1 MRALGSAQADV
12 CCIYMNVNQAALMTG
27 LTGMSLHVAVLV
39 FVFFSQSPHG
49 GAIIQSCGVKMY
61 GWPRN
66 HRSCHCVKKQAN
78 HPLTMNQ
85 QFIHGTVWRHRCE
98 DTLGEKKRRGRGG
111 SWNVKS
117 NLELAHYYWINTLKK
132 PSKSNPESIYGSNQ
146 CFTARRANGARC
158 TICIITSTSINLSFP
173 TACRT
178 AITSNKAWNWSKKHW
193 HF

>member
-98 DTLGEKKRRGRGG
+98 DTLGEKKKGG
-111 SWNVKS
+111 FLKCEIKFRTCTLLLNKHIKKTLQVKPWEH
-117 NLELAHYYWINTLKK
+117 LRLK
-132 PSKSNPESIYGSNQ
+132 SMFYGSQ
-146 CFTARRANGARC
+146 G
-158 TICIITSTSINLSFP
+158 
-173 TACRT
+173 
-178 AITSNKAWNWSKKHW
+178 
-193 HF
+193 